1 MLRTSLALSL
11 DKSEKSVLSYFLGQ
25 AMTGIF
31 CTSVLD
37 TDWPLHIDRYAASSR
52 IIFQKGNLRPDLFA
66 RSDKGWV
73 VAEAKGRSA
82 KPAKADR
89 EEFRKQKRSVASI
102 SGVPPWQELVS
113 IAHWHRGELKVL
125 AIDPEEDEP
134 ESIPLVLDED
144 RFVLAYYL
152 PFLRWFDY
160 VASEVTRGL
169 VVEPTSIAVT
179 VSLDEQL
186 LERIREAEDG
196 NTIGLASDVRVIL
209 DDSVTQY
216 SDGSAFE
223 VDWDRQLT
231 RSDYE
236 FDPFGE
242 LL

>member
-1 MLRTSLALSL
+1 
-11 DKSEKSVLSYFLGQ
+11 
-25 AMTGIF
+25 MTGIF

-113 IAHWHRGELKVL
+113 IAHWHREELKVL